1 MSDFIFSRQKRVVK
15 PDFFLQDFCY
25 PWIKSI
31 NAMFYVI
38 ISNFKYIFLSRLCN
52 IRLKYPRRLHGLG
65 EEQQKG
71 KRLKMHRLITYPT
84 SSTNCN
90 TEKNK

>member
-1 MSDFIFSRQKRVVK
+1 
-15 PDFFLQDFCY
+15 
-25 PWIKSI
+25 
-31 NAMFYVI
+31 MFYVI
-38 ISNFKYIFLSRLCN
+38 INQQLQVYFSLQLCN

-71 KRLKMHRLITYPT
+71 KRLKMHGLITYPT
-84 SSTNCN
+84 SSTNYN

>member
-1 MSDFIFSRQKRVVK
+1 
-15 PDFFLQDFCY
+15 
-25 PWIKSI
+25 
-31 NAMFYVI
+31 MFYVI
-38 ISNFKYIFLSRLCN
+38 INKQLQVYFSLQLCN

-71 KRLKMHRLITYPT
+71 KRLKMHGLITYPT
-84 SSTNCN
+84 SSTNYN